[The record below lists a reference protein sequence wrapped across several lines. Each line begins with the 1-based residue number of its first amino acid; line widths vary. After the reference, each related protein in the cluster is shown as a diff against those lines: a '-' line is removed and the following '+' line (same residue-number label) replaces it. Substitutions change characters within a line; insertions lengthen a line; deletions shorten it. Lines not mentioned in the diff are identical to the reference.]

1 MCAAAKK
8 ARESKDPKTH
18 QQYRTF
24 VFLFAITLFHELGH
38 VFITFLS
45 RDDYETPE
53 ELNTPGIHEPGQSEA
68 GASLE
73 ILVFNGTVMH
83 ARDVAY
89 DESQVCFYMHS
100 LMEGS

>member
-8 ARESKDPKTH
+8 TRESKDPKTH

-24 VFLFAITLFHELGH
+24 VFLFAITIFHELGH
-38 VFITFLS
+38 VFINFLS
-45 RDDYETPE
+45 RGDYGTPE
-53 ELNTPGIHEPGQSEA
+53 ELNAPGMHGPGQSEA
-68 GASLE
+68 GAGLE
-73 ILVFNGTVMH
+73 ALVFDGIVMH

-100 LMEGS
+100 LMEDS